1 VDWSALHGLTDDADT
16 GTGTEAGE
24 AAWRP
29 GRVPLPTYPFER
41 QEYWLEP
48 EAGPGAGA
56 GGGPVIDESD
66 PSSILK
72 ALPKLP
78 DTEWINVPVWRQT
91 AAKPATPAPG
101 TWLVFTDAGLA
112 DELTEAVRGPL
123 TQAGARLVT
132 ARPGTAYAVT
142 DDGIT
147 LRPGSAED
155 VTAALRDLQAR
166 DLTPDHV
173 LHLWTAAAP
182 ADATLQAGLYTL
194 VALARAAGDLGLPAW
209 TLNMVT
215 LGSHRVHPSDV
226 VRPEQVTALGPARLI
241 PVEYPRVRTRL
252 IDLDPATAQRHPQA
266 LLAELR
272 AEPADQVVALRA
284 GRRWIPGYDV
294 LDVAADT
301 PPVVT
306 PRKGGTYLVTGGLG
320 GIGLAMAE
328 RLALRYQANLVLLG
342 RTPVPAP
349 EQWIR
354 ILGSEQTRPEVR
366 RRIEGL
372 QRLTAAGTEVVTVA
386 GDVSRAEDAR
396 RAVDT
401 AYERFGELTGVLHC
415 AGVPAV
421 GMMQFKTVADIEK
434 VLAPKVAGTLNLAEA
449 IRDRGVD
456 FLALFSST
464 TSATG
469 GGAGQVDY
477 CAANAFLDAYAESDP
492 IPGTLV
498 TSIDWGEWI
507 YNGWTTGL
515 DNYDEGSKAFF
526 NEYRANFG
534 ISFDEGFTA
543 LQRILASGEAHVVV
557 STQSFAPIVAMSRLS
572 SIESHQA
579 TVKKARDALG
589 RHPRPELS
597 TPFVEP
603 QTSTEEA
610 IVAVWTEALGLETV
624 GVHDNFFELGGNS
637 LIGMEIIAQVRTA
650 LGLSYLPPHILY
662 QSPTVAALA
671 QAAVAGE
678 PTTEDQQEKQAAEAR
693 ELHRSRIEQR
703 RSTLRSG
710 RV

>member
-1 VDWSALHGLTDDADT
+1 
-16 GTGTEAGE
+16 
-24 AAWRP
+24 
-29 GRVPLPTYPFER
+29 
-41 QEYWLEP
+41 
-48 EAGPGAGA
+48 
-56 GGGPVIDESD
+56 
-66 PSSILK
+66 
-72 ALPKLP
+72 
-78 DTEWINVPVWRQT
+78 
-91 AAKPATPAPG
+91 
-101 TWLVFTDAGLA
+101 
-112 DELTEAVRGPL
+112 
-123 TQAGARLVT
+123 
-132 ARPGTAYAVT
+132 
-142 DDGIT
+142 
-147 LRPGSAED
+147 
-155 VTAALRDLQAR
+155 
-166 DLTPDHV
+166 
-173 LHLWTAAAP
+173 
-182 ADATLQAGLYTL
+182 
-194 VALARAAGDLGLPAW
+194 
-209 TLNMVT
+209 M
-215 LGSHRVHPSDV
+215 
-226 VRPEQVTALGPARLI
+226 
-241 PVEYPRVRTRL
+241 
-252 IDLDPATAQRHPQA
+252 
-266 LLAELR
+266 
-272 AEPADQVVALRA
+272 
-284 GRRWIPGYDV
+284 
-294 LDVAADT
+294 
-301 PPVVT
+301 
-306 PRKGGTYLVTGGLG
+306 
-320 GIGLAMAE
+320 
-328 RLALRYQANLVLLG
+328 
-342 RTPVPAP
+342 
-349 EQWIR
+349 
-354 ILGSEQTRPEVR
+354 R

-603 QTSTEEA
+603 QTPTEEA
-610 IVAVWTEALGLETV
+610 IVAVWTEALGLESV